1 MITDCLCDSV
11 LVGNERISRLSS
23 LATRVSQRCICQQG
37 NVKTR
42 MGYAIKQLR
51 CCDGRRMRNEEE
63 KRRRVR
69 GEEEGKEGEAC
80 S

>member
-1 MITDCLCDSV
+1 
-11 LVGNERISRLSS
+11 
-23 LATRVSQRCICQQG
+23 
-37 NVKTR
+37 

-63 KRRRVR
+63 KRRRRVR